1 VLRGRGSVELQRAP
15 WAGEREEVLNH
26 CEQGLRRR
34 VGNLMKPTAGN
45 VQSYLP
51 ILSALGIIK
60 VQYEDRAFAMLQRLS
75 SHENRKLFD
84 IA

>member
-1 VLRGRGSVELQRAP
+1 M
-15 WAGEREEVLNH
+15 
-26 CEQGLRRR
+26 
-34 VGNLMKPTAGN
+34 MKPTAGN

-84 IA
+84 IAQDVVQSRGLPWGARQ